1 MIPEVCFKGGGGEG
15 GNIPAR
21 RLSQWKFSQMAKVF
35 APPSSSSEDD
45 DDEER
50 RKSPSSTI
58 CCGSSLG
65 IEVRR
70 GRDSPNFLQMA
81 EEIAQDLYFGKN
93 SRIILNPYL
102 ALQKK
107 GRRKKVK
114 DGEGE
119 RESENF
125 IKGPSPLSFLW
136 RERERERKG
145 VSPLRHLEKKL
156 LKP

>member
-70 GRDSPNFLQMA
+70 GRDSPNFLQMT

-119 RESENF
+119 RERKLHQGSL
-125 IKGPSPLSFLW
+125 SSLLPLA
-136 RERERERKG
+136 RERERERGKEF
-145 VSPLRHLEKKL
+145 PL
-156 LKP
+156 